1 MSVRDLP
8 DVYMITNDDF
18 EDVETLIKKVDHQ
31 LNQGIRLVQLRIKK
45 KKDAGYDFYAKKLLD
60 LCNRYSANLVLNHTI
75 KSFPDV
81 NCYGIH
87 MTSSELMETKSIPD
101 AIREKYTISCPV
113 HNDQELAQANALKLD
128 FAILTPIQKSFSS
141 PGAPFIGWDGAK
153 KLLKET
159 NIPLYAAGGMRVSD
173 LNKVKEL
180 GFVGIAS
187 IGSLW

>member
-31 LNQGIRLVQLRIKK
+31 LNQGIRLVQLRIKN

-75 KSFPDV
+75 KSLPDV

-87 MTSSELMETKSIPD
+87 ITSSELMETKSIPD

-113 HNDQELAQANALKLD
+113 HNYQELAKAHVLKLD

-141 PGAPFIGWDGAK
+141 PGAPFIGWDGAA
-153 KLLKET
+153 KLFKET
-159 NIPLYAAGGMRVSD
+159 NIPLYAAGGMRIND
-173 LNKVKEL
+173 LKKVKEL

-187 IGSLW
+187 MGSLW

>member
-18 EDVETLIKKVDHQ
+18 EDVETLIKKIDHQ
-31 LNQGIRLVQLRIKK
+31 LNQGIRLVQLRIKN

-75 KSFPDV
+75 KSLPDV

-87 MTSSELMETKSIPD
+87 MTSSELMETKNIPD

-113 HNDQELAQANALKLD
+113 HNHQELAKANVLKLD
-128 FAILTPIQKSFSS
+128 FAILTPIQKSFSY

-159 NIPLYAAGGMRVSD
+159 NIPLYAAGGMRVND
-173 LNKVKEL
+173 LKKVKEL

-187 IGSLW
+187 MGSLW